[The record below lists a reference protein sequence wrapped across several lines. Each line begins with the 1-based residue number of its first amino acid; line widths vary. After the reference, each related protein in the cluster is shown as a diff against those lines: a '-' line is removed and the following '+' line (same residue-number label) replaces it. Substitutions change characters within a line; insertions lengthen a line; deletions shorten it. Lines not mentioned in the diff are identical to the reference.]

1 MAVFNQEMKMS
12 TDFSKFRRE
21 VANRQYEISDS
32 GGIYLPK
39 AKVMLG
45 GVFEVDHIR
54 DGKSLGI
61 TRDHNIVVNEGLNHI
76 LSAVF
81 NAGTQITAW
90 YVGIFEGNY
99 TPVATDTAA
108 NITANSTECTAYDE
122 ATRVAWVE
130 AAPSGQSI
138 TNSASKATFTM
149 NATKTIYGAFLASAS
164 AKSATTGTLM
174 AASKFSASRAVV
186 NLDQLLL
193 TYALSCS
200 DA

>member
-1 MAVFNQEMKMS
+1 MS

-21 VANRQYEISDS
+21 VANRQYEITDS

-54 DGKSLGI
+54 GGKSLGI
-61 TRDHNIVVNEGLNHI
+61 TRDHNIVVDQGLNHI

-81 NAGTQITAW
+81 NAGAQITAW

-108 NITANSTECTAYDE
+108 NITANSTESTAYDE

-138 TNSASKATFTM
+138 TNSANKATFTM

-193 TYALSCS
+193 TYVLSCS

>member
-1 MAVFNQEMKMS
+1 MHTNFDPKV
-12 TDFSKFRRE
+12 FRRE

-61 TRDHNIVVNEGLNHI
+61 TRDHNIVVNEGLNSI
-76 LSAVF
+76 LSVVF

-108 NITANSTECTAYDE
+108 NITANSTECTAYTE
-122 ATRVAWVE
+122 STRVAWVE

-138 TNSASKATFTM
+138 TNSASKATFTC
-149 NATKTIYGAFLASAS
+149 NASKTVYGAFLASAS

-186 NLDQLLL
+186 NLDSLLIS
-193 TYALSCS
+193 YSFAAS

>member
-1 MAVFNQEMKMS
+1 MGIDYR
-12 TDFSKFRRE
+12 TFRRDIVNRRYE
-21 VANRQYEISDS
+21 RMGGGEIFVPVAKIRI
-32 GGIYLPK
+32 
-39 AKVMLG
+39 A
-45 GVFEVDHIR
+45 GVFEHELIR
-54 DGKSLGI
+54 DGVSLGVM
-61 TRDHNIVVNEGLNHI
+61 RDPNIVVNEGLNSI
-76 LSAVF
+76 LSVVF

-90 YVGIFEGNY
+90 FVGIFEGNY

-108 NITANSTECTAYDE
+108 NITANSTESTAYDE

-138 TNSASKATFTM
+138 TNAASKATFTM

-174 AASKFSASRAVV
+174 AASKFAAARSVV
-186 NLDQLLL
+186 DNDQLLI
-193 TYALSCS
+193 TYALSAA

>member
-1 MAVFNQEMKMS
+1 MS

-76 LSAVF
+76 LSVVF
-81 NAGTQITAW
+81 NSGTQITAW

-108 NITANSTECTAYDE
+108 NIAANSTESTAYNE
-122 ATRVAWVE
+122 ATRVEYVE

-138 TNSASKATFTM
+138 TNAANKATFTM
-149 NATKTIYGAFLASAS
+149 NATKTIYGAFLVSTS
-164 AKSATTGTLM
+164 AKSGVTGTLM

-193 TYALSCS
+193 TYAFSAA